1 MSYSSKLKEEILD
14 IEVKDKEEILAEL
27 FGLFLSKNSFKNNGI
42 EFSSE
47 NFRLTQRV
55 YKHILKVVDIKP
67 QIKYIIAK
75 RFSKPRVYN
84 ISIRITK
91 ETEGI
96 YAEFLKELFK
106 FKKFLEVEELIPVI
120 LRGYFL
126 NSGYIKDPNKGYTLD
141 FFIDTEDASTF
152 LYMLLKHI
160 NKRVFH
166 TDKKNKNIVY
176 IRNSEDIL
184 DIIYMMGGEKIFF
197 EYEDVTII
205 KEMKNKV
212 NRKLNYELANDM
224 KSEAA
229 AIKQIDMIEYIDE
242 KMGLSN
248 LNDALEEIARLR
260 LLNESDSFQELADKL
275 RISKSGIRNRFRRLE
290 EIYLELKG
298 VKNEKSKRTK

>member
-1 MSYSSKLKEEILD
+1 
-14 IEVKDKEEILAEL
+14 
-27 FGLFLSKNSFKNNGI
+27 
-42 EFSSE
+42 
-47 NFRLTQRV
+47 
-55 YKHILKVVDIKP
+55 
-67 QIKYIIAK
+67 
-75 RFSKPRVYN
+75 
-84 ISIRITK
+84 
-91 ETEGI
+91 
-96 YAEFLKELFK
+96 
-106 FKKFLEVEELIPVI
+106 
-120 LRGYFL
+120 
-126 NSGYIKDPNKGYTLD
+126 
-141 FFIDTEDASTF
+141 
-152 LYMLLKHI
+152 MLLKHI

-248 LNDALEEIARLR
+248 LTDALEEIARLR